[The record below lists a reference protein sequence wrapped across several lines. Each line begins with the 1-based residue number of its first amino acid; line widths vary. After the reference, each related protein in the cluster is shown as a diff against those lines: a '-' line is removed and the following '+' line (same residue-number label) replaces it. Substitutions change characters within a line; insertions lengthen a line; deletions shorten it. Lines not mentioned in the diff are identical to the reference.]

1 MDNSILL
8 SGQPVNIAIA
18 SILQESNTFSPVA
31 TRYEDF
37 SPVFG
42 QQALLR
48 HEGKFTEMGG
58 FIAIL
63 REAGATIRPVCAA
76 WAITANRLVRA
87 DFERLVAEFEVNL
100 RLARPE
106 ALLLAM
112 HGAQTAEGEDDVEG
126 YVLER
131 ARALL
136 GPDAPIVLT
145 LDLHANVTRRMVALS
160 TAIVGY
166 HTYPHI
172 DMFETGQKAARL
184 LLRIMSGAVKPRMAF
199 RKLPLI
205 IQAEKS
211 QTSSGPMQK
220 LISMEEKWENS
231 GQAEAVSIF
240 PVQPWMDIEEM
251 GCAVVS
257 VTNGDERAARRQVDM
272 LARRLW
278 EEKALYEPELTPVHE
293 AIEKA
298 LAMDGGPIVLAESSD
313 STGSGSPGD
322 STGVLKVLVATKMAD
337 PAAIFLVDPAAVAT
351 AIAAGIGATVTMKI
365 GGAFDKKHSKP
376 VKVTG
381 VVKLISDGRWV
392 ARARGYNTGI
402 TTCMGRSV
410 VLEVGSVLILM
421 AERSAMTVDPELFRS
436 HGIDPVHCKIVVVKS
451 PNGFRAAYEPI
462 AKAIFVVDTPGVST
476 ANLHKLKW
484 RRVPRPIYPLDRDT
498 PRPAG
503 L

>member
-1 MDNSILL
+1 
-8 SGQPVNIAIA
+8 VNIAIA

-42 QQALLR
+42 KEVLRR
-48 HEGKFTEMGG
+48 HEGKLTEMGG
-58 FIAIL
+58 FIAVL
-63 REAGATIRPVCAA
+63 QEAGVPVRPVCAA
-76 WAITANRLVRA
+76 WAITANRLIKP
-87 DFERLVAEFEVNL
+87 DFDRLAVEFEIAL
-100 RLARPE
+100 RRARPD

-112 HGAQTAEGEDDVEG
+112 HGAQTAAGEDDVEG
-126 YVLER
+126 HILER
-131 ARALL
+131 ARAVL
-136 GPDAPIVLT
+136 GPDRPIVLT
-145 LDLHANVTRRMVALS
+145 LDLHANITRRMVALA

-184 LLRIMSGAVKPRMAF
+184 LLRILSGDCKPRMAF

-220 LISMEEKWENS
+220 LIKTARKWERL
-231 GQAEAVSIF
+231 GQAEAVSVF
-240 PVQPWMDIEEM
+240 PVQPWMDILEM
-251 GCAVVS
+251 GCAVVV
-257 VTNGDERAARRQVDM
+257 VTNGEPGAAQRRADK

-278 EEKALYEPELTPVHE
+278 DGKEAFEPELTPVAT
-293 AIEKA
+293 AIEQS
-298 LAMDGGPIVLAESSD
+298 LQLEHGPAVLAESSD

-322 STGVLKVLVATKMAD
+322 STGVLKHLLKAKLTG
-337 PAAIFLVDPAAVAT
+337 PAAIFLVEPAGVDT
-351 AIAAGIGATVTMKI
+351 AIRAGIGATITLSI
-365 GGAFDKKHSKP
+365 GAAFDKLNSKP

-381 VVKLISDGRWV
+381 TVKLISDGRWT

-402 TTCMGRSV
+402 TTCMGRAV
-410 VLEVGSVLILM
+410 VLEAGRVLILM

-436 HGIDPVHCKIVVVKS
+436 HGIDPAYCQIVVVKS

-462 AKAIFVVDTPGVST
+462 ARAIFVVDTPGVST
-476 ANLHKLKW
+476 ANLATLPW
-484 RRVPRPIYPLDRDT
+484 RRIERPIYPLDRDT
-498 PRPAG
+498 PRPEG